1 MNQAEPRRIGRY
13 LLFGPIASGGMATV
27 HLGRLVADSGFSRT
41 VAIKRLH
48 PQLAEAPEIAAS
60 LLDEARIVSRIQHPN
75 VVPTLD
81 LLTDD
86 DEVLLVMEYV
96 HGESLSRL
104 LAAARQRGE
113 PVPIAVVAGVLCG
126 ALHGLHAAHEAR
138 RESGEPL
145 EIVHRD
151 VSPEN
156 LLVGVD
162 GASRLLDFGIAKAH
176 GRLTTTRNGQLKG
189 KIAYMA
195 PEQLLCGEVTRRTD
209 VFAAGIVLWEAL
221 TGVRLFR
228 GDDEAAL
235 ITAAL
240 EAPIKPPSEVA
251 AHVPKEL
258 DALVLKALERH
269 VEGRYATA
277 RELAIALEEATP
289 LAPPR
294 EVGAWVERLASAA
307 LTRRAGRIAQMETAS
322 VTVAQ
327 LPAPAAKEARVD
339 EVATRADKVATRADE
354 IATPA
359 SLAAPIAGPVRAR
372 IVAALGAASIVV
384 IALLWIQA
392 RPRPLSASETALS
405 SSASPALREASAPLA
420 SSEASAPLA
429 SSEPLA
435 VASPPRPPLVAE
447 PSAARE
453 ATTPARSRLVTPA
466 RSGRASAG
474 DPRRCSPPYTV
485 DTNGVRHL
493 RPECI

>member
-1 MNQAEPRRIGRY
+1 MNQAEPRRVGRY

-48 PQLAEAPEIAAS
+48 PQLAEAPEIAKS

-113 PVPIAVVAGVLCG
+113 PMPIPIVAGVLCG
-126 ALHGLHAAHEAR
+126 ALHGLHAAHEAQ

-145 EIVHRD
+145 GIVHRD

-195 PEQLLCGEVTRRTD
+195 PEQILCGEVTRQTD

-228 GDDEAAL
+228 GDDEAAM

-240 EAPIKPPSEVA
+240 EAPIRPPSEVA

-269 VEGRYATA
+269 VDGRYATA
-277 RELAIALEEATP
+277 RELAIALEEAAP
-289 LAPPR
+289 LASPR
-294 EVGAWVERLASAA
+294 EVGAWVERLAGAA
-307 LTRRAGRIAQMETAS
+307 LIKRAG
-322 VTVAQ
+322 
-327 LPAPAAKEARVD
+327 
-339 EVATRADKVATRADE
+339 
-354 IATPA
+354 
-359 SLAAPIAGPVRAR
+359 
-372 IVAALGAASIVV
+372 
-384 IALLWIQA
+384 
-392 RPRPLSASETALS
+392 
-405 SSASPALREASAPLA
+405 
-420 SSEASAPLA
+420 
-429 SSEPLA
+429 
-435 VASPPRPPLVAE
+435 
-447 PSAARE
+447 
-453 ATTPARSRLVTPA
+453 
-466 RSGRASAG
+466 
-474 DPRRCSPPYTV
+474 
-485 DTNGVRHL
+485 
-493 RPECI
+493 

>member
-1 MNQAEPRRIGRY
+1 
-13 LLFGPIASGGMATV
+13 MATV

-60 LLDEARIVSRIQHPN
+60 LLDEARIVSRIKHPN

-81 LLTDD
+81 LLTTD

-104 LAAARQRGE
+104 LAAARARSE
-113 PVPIAVVAGVLCG
+113 PMPIAVVASVLCG

-145 EIVHRD
+145 GIVHRD

-156 LLVGVD
+156 VLVGVD
-162 GASRLLDFGIAKAH
+162 GSARLLDFGIAKAH

-195 PEQLLCGEVTRRTD
+195 PEQLLCDEVTRRTD

-221 TGVRLFR
+221 TGVRLFQ
-228 GDDEAAL
+228 GVDEAAM
-235 ITAAL
+235 INAAL
-240 EAPIKPPSEVA
+240 EGPIRPPSEVA
-251 AHVPKEL
+251 AHVPKKL
-258 DALVLKALERH
+258 DALVLQALSRH
-269 VEGRYATA
+269 VDGRYGTA

-307 LTRRAGRIAQMETAS
+307 LAKRAGRIAQMETAS
-322 VTVAQ
+322 ATVAR
-327 LPAPAAKEARVD
+327 LPEPARREEHAEDEAAVSSALDAPTRPDLTLASREPPAPTS
-339 EVATRADKVATRADE
+339 VASPTTITSPTAV
-354 IATPA
+354 
-359 SLAAPIAGPVRAR
+359 AAPLAR
-372 IVAALGAASIVV
+372 SARTWLLVALGAAALVGG
-384 IALLWIQA
+384 ALLRLRAQ
-392 RPRPLSASETALS
+392 PRSLSANEAAPSPI
-405 SSASPALREASAPLA
+405 ASPAAINPVAA
-420 SSEASAPLA
+420 GA
-429 SSEPLA
+429 SSEPRA
-435 VASPPRPPLVAE
+435 AAQPTSAPPLPDPDPAATATATARTVQ
-447 PSAARE
+447 SAA
-453 ATTPARSRLVTPA
+453 PSRNIGVSV
-466 RSGRASAG
+466 SG
-474 DPRRCSPPYTV
+474 PKRCNPPYTV
-485 DTNGVRHL
+485 DAHGVRHL